1 MSENNP
7 SNTQTDLAKDQ
18 QILRAMRKT
27 LTSVARDC
35 APRAD
40 FESPLSPDTVEN
52 IRMCL
57 GLIAA
62 REAELAAQLGLNTSA
77 RPVMADD
84 ATPGNSQPLQFVP
97 PTRH

>member
-1 MSENNP
+1 MSDTHSEL
-7 SNTQTDLAKDQ
+7 SQEQ

-40 FESPLSPDTVEN
+40 FDSPLKTETVEN

-57 GLIAA
+57 GLIAT
-62 REAELAAQLGLNTSA
+62 REQELAAALGLDTSA
-77 RPVMADD
+77 RPVMAGGD
-84 ATPGNSQPLQFVP
+84 AAPAAVQPLEFIP
-97 PTRH
+97 PTKH

>member
-1 MSENNP
+1 MSDNLNEL
-7 SNTQTDLAKDQ
+7 SKEQ

-40 FESPLSPDTVEN
+40 FESPLKTETVEN

-57 GLIAA
+57 GLISA
-62 REAELAAQLGLNTSA
+62 REQELAAALGLDVSA
-77 RPVMADD
+77 RPVMAGGD
-84 ATPGNSQPLQFVP
+84 AGPASVQPLQFVP
-97 PTRH
+97 PTKH